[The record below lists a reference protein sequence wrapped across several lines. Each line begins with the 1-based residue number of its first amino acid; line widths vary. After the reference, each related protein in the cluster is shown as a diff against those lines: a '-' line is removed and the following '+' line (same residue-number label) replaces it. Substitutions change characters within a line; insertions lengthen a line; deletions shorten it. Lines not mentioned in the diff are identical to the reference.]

1 MRAFSAIETAG
12 GDPSAPSGLARR
24 FSLLRLPRRRTA
36 PPPGGIRPTAA
47 AARAPVPPPRAAAGL
62 YRTGRP
68 PRSAIISPFHEASK
82 ANKIMEAERL
92 NAIESS
98 LADLRRRAGELRGY
112 L

>member
-1 MRAFSAIETAG
+1 DGRRGRSGRVGWFKSG
-12 GDPSAPSGLARR
+12 GSSAP
-24 FSLLRLPRRRTA
+24 A
-36 PPPGGIRPTAA
+36 PAERSNGI
-47 AARAPVPPPRAAAGL
+47 
-62 YRTGRP
+62 GRP

>member
-1 MRAFSAIETAG
+1 MTGEPPPSRDG
-12 GDPSAPSGLARR
+12 GAPAAPPQPESTRPA
-24 FSLLRLPRRRTA
+24 PRRMW
-36 PPPGGIRPTAA
+36 PP
-47 AARAPVPPPRAAAGL
+47 ARN
-62 YRTGRP
+62 RTGRG

>member
-1 MRAFSAIETAG
+1 MR
-12 GDPSAPSGLARR
+12 R
-24 FSLLRLPRRRTA
+24 PRRRTA

-47 AARAPVPPPRAAAGL
+47 ARAPPSPATL

>member
-12 GDPSAPSGLARR
+12 DGPSAPSGRARR
-24 FSLLRLPRRRTA
+24 FSLLRLPAAARRPRPAASA
-36 PPPGGIRPTAA
+36 PPPPQPARP
-47 AARAPVPPPRAAAGL
+47 RPPPRAAAGL

>member
-1 MRAFSAIETAG
+1 
-12 GDPSAPSGLARR
+12 
-24 FSLLRLPRRRTA
+24 
-36 PPPGGIRPTAA
+36 PPPQPARP
-47 AARAPVPPPRAAAGL
+47 RPPPRAAAGL

>member
-1 MRAFSAIETAG
+1 MPRA
-12 GDPSAPSGLARR
+12 DPSRIPDAPN
-24 FSLLRLPRRRTA
+24 PR
-36 PPPGGIRPTAA
+36 
-47 AARAPVPPPRAAAGL
+47 VPPPRRARPPARR
-62 YRTGRP
+62 RTGRL